1 MCIIYHVLHK
11 FTPKNIC
18 EYNNIIILYI
28 EMGFTDNV
36 YRIEID
42 TSNVLGK
49 IEDKILQYVYRTEMD
64 KNLKMKWKHK
74 KNGKIKSTAPID
86 SVFDK
91 FYGLKWEYADNKKKN
106 IIYRFY
112 LSIGNKII
120 YLDDINIIKDFGYL
134 QKNGDYQFY
143 GNRFGFTYKFKL
155 FKIKPAIYETKFKNS

>member
-1 MCIIYHVLHK
+1 
-11 FTPKNIC
+11 
-18 EYNNIIILYI
+18 
-28 EMGFTDNV
+28 MGFTDNV

-64 KNLKMKWKHK
+64 KNLKMKWTILKHK
-74 KNGKIKSTAPID
+74 KNGNINGNIIPID

-106 IIYRFY
+106 IIYRVY

-120 YLDDINIIKDFGYL
+120 YLDDIIKDFGYL

-143 GNRFGFTYKFKL
+143 GNRFGFTFKFKL